1 MHWQNLTYL
10 VLCEYYNP
18 VVFMVDLVHLRLSP
32 AVIIT
37 KRGGESGYAIA
48 RLTKK
53 MSERESHYSSFLSCT
68 PTIKELTEHVD
79 VGSNWYIVGTML
91 DLDQRR
97 LRSIEG
103 QTGHT
108 DTHKTIEMF
117 NLWLTTTPTASR
129 REILEVLRKR
139 VVGENTVADEYEKH
153 LKELHESTCML
164 ILNVCP

>member
-1 MHWQNLTYL
+1 MG
-10 VLCEYYNP
+10 V
-18 VVFMVDLVHLRLSP
+18 
-32 AVIIT
+32 
-37 KRGGESGYAIA
+37 A
-48 RLTKK
+48 RLRTKI

-153 LKELHESTCML
+153 LKELHESTCKLTLTVCPL
-164 ILNVCP
+164 ILVTVIIVNVQQTWIKVFGQFGKKLLFLL

>member
-1 MHWQNLTYL
+1 MGVGN
-10 VLCEYYNP
+10 VMG
-18 VVFMVDLVHLRLSP
+18 V
-32 AVIIT
+32 
-37 KRGGESGYAIA
+37 A
-48 RLTKK
+48 RLHTKI
-53 MSERESHYSSFLSCT
+53 MSEKESHYDYSSFLSCT

-79 VGSNWYIVGTML
+79 IGSNWYIVGTML

-117 NLWLTTTPTASR
+117 NLWLTTTPAASR

-153 LKELHESTCML
+153 LKELHESTCKL
-164 ILNVCP
+164 TLNVCT